1 MRVEV
6 KLPQW
11 GMGMSEGVILEWLK
25 NIGDTV
31 QEGDPLCEVEAAKV
45 TEELESPASGT
56 LTEILVEAGNEVEV
70 YTVLAVIE
78 SD

>member
-11 GMGMSEGVILEWLK
+11 GMGMSEGVILGWRK
-25 NIGDTV
+25 SVGDTV
-31 QEGDPLCEVEAAKV
+31 QEGEPLCEVEAAKV
-45 TEELESPASGT
+45 TEELEAPVSGT
-56 LTEILVEAGNEVEV
+56 LVEVLVEADTEVEV

-78 SD
+78 TA